1 MKPLDKYLFLAFG
14 LAFWVIGT
22 LWYEWRG
29 TRVFETTGERYWINF
44 VITPVVSTLVCVLIL
59 KWRDV
64 PGAQWASAAL
74 LIALPGMFGEA
85 LLLSRF
91 STLMPRMRL
100 ETAGKYGA
108 FLFATYAVF
117 LTIAEMIAVRAAGR

>member
-1 MKPLDKYLFLAFG
+1 
-14 LAFWVIGT
+14 
-22 LWYEWRG
+22 
-29 TRVFETTGERYWINF
+29 
-44 VITPVVSTLVCVLIL
+44 
-59 KWRDV
+59 
-64 PGAQWASAAL
+64 
-74 LIALPGMFGEA
+74 MFGEA

-117 LTIAEMIAVRAAGR
+117 LTIAEIIALRAAGR